1 MTNLTQIDF
10 LQPPQQLMSG
20 FLDFANQIKQKSIEK
35 NAKLTEDE
43 LTEIYSNSFPG
54 QIRTEFFHWIEDINR
69 IFEVIN
75 IILSDLHDL
84 RLDKNSLKGNPV
96 IRSEFLFQAFFGEFF
111 RIREISKIF
120 IKYMTNMQVLDNK
133 NKKAFVDF
141 YFKAFDW
148 IYEIRN
154 SFVHQGL
161 KLKDEDVEIDFSVIE
176 NLSEK
181 EKEKFI
187 QLLNESN
194 TRKNTVEIQCA
205 FYMKAIGEIMK
216 TFIEFQELLSNTLA
230 DLIISFEK
238 INLEIKVT
246 KINE

>member
-1 MTNLTQIDF
+1 MTNLTQIDY

-20 FLDFANQIKQKSIEK
+20 FLDFANQIRQKSIEK
-35 NAKLTEDE
+35 NAKLIEDE
-43 LTEIYSNSFPG
+43 LTEIYSNNFPG
-54 QIRTEFFHWIEDINR
+54 QIRTEFFHWIGDINR

-75 IILSDLHDL
+75 IILLDLYDL
-84 RLDKNSLKGNPV
+84 RLNKNSLKGNPV

-111 RIREISKIF
+111 RIKEISKIF
-120 IKYMTNMQVLDNK
+120 IKYMTKMQVLNNK

-161 KLKDEDVEIDFSVIE
+161 KLKDEDVEIDFSFIE
-176 NLSEK
+176 TLS

-194 TRKNTVEIQCA
+194 IRKNTVEIQCA
-205 FYMKAIGEIMK
+205 FYMKVIGEIMK

-246 KINE
+246 RINE